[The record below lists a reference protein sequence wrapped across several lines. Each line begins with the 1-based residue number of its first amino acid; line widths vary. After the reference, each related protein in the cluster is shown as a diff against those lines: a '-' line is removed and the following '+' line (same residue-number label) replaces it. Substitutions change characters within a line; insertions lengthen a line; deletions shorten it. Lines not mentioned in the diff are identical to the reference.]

1 MLIVILFHLCF
12 KKKTI
17 HLERSQKDTLIYLQ
31 ETLINCRL
39 VHAPPLEGD
48 RHQCYHTE
56 VGSVVEKKKKQQ
68 HRNILLS
75 LAITRLSSII
85 QHSYT
90 SISFFS

>member
-56 VGSVVEKKKKQQ
+56 VGSVVEKKK
-68 HRNILLS
+68 NNN
-75 LAITRLSSII
+75 TE
-85 QHSYT
+85 T
-90 SISFFS
+90 FSCH